1 MSTKNKKSSATGVR
15 YTDAQ
20 KKEVVDFVSQYN
32 SKNGRGGQSSASSKF
47 KVTPLTI
54 SAWIKA
60 SGAPAPAKKGAKA
73 APVKAAKAAKAAKA
87 PKAPKAPKA
96 AKAPK
101 APKAAKAPKAPKAA
115 KPAKAGK
122 GVRGV
127 RYTPEEKKVV
137 VDFVS
142 DFNATNGRG
151 GQSQAV
157 EKFKLSAITVASWLK
172 AAGVKTGKGATK
184 TKPAVKAANAVKSV
198 KAAPAG
204 LAAKVAAL
212 VDLNDQVS
220 KAEAELEKL
229 YSKHDAIMASLKGA
243 I

>member
-32 SKNGRGGQSSASSKF
+32 SKNGRGGQSAASNKF

-60 SGAPAPAKKGAKA
+60 SGAPATAKKGAKA
-73 APVKAAKAAKAAKA
+73 APVKAVKAVKPAKAAKAAK
-87 PKAPKAPKA
+87 P

-101 APKAAKAPKAPKAA
+101 AGKSI
-115 KPAKAGK
+115 GK

-127 RYTPEEKKVV
+127 RYTPEEKQAV

-142 DFNATNGRG
+142 GYNAANGRG
-151 GQSQAV
+151 GQSKAV

-184 TKPAVKAANAVKSV
+184 IKPAKAEKAGKAVKAANAVKSV
-198 KAAPAG
+198 KGAPAG

>member
-32 SKNGRGGQSSASSKF
+32 SKNGRGGQSAASSKF

-60 SGAPAPAKKGAKA
+60 SGALASAKKGAKA
-73 APVKAAKAAKAAKA
+73 APVKAAKAAKPAKPAKAAKA
-87 PKAPKAPKA
+87 TKPAKAPKA
-96 AKAPK
+96 AKSIA
-101 APKAAKAPKAPKAA
+101 
-115 KPAKAGK
+115 K

-127 RYTPEEKKVV
+127 RYTPEEKKAV

-151 GQSQAV
+151 GQSKAV

-198 KAAPAG
+198 KAAPSG